1 MHSSLFV
8 RLVLVHG
15 LTAWPWLG
23 MVELM
28 PGFNKIFM
36 LGGCAAVVTGEI
48 YFDKGHTQFLL
59 DVRQYVAFFVSIVN

>member
-1 MHSSLFV
+1 
-8 RLVLVHG
+8 
-15 LTAWPWLG
+15 
-23 MVELM
+23 M